1 MTAVVAVAVVSPK
14 RRFTSIANFPFTT
27 ELERD
32 QIKRD
37 RGGTVLEHSS
47 SELKASYMKLSC
59 LTE

>member
-1 MTAVVAVAVVSPK
+1 MTAVVAVVSPK
-14 RRFTSIANFPFTT
+14 RRFTSIANLPFAT
-27 ELERD
+27 EFERD

-47 SELKASYMKLSC
+47 SKPKASYMKLGC